1 MAFKTFAP
9 GVLTSSDVNTFLMR
23 QAVITCTSS
32 TRPASP
38 SEGMTIYET
47 DTDALLTYSGSAWE
61 NTTQISA
68 WRSWTP
74 TLGVDGAGTAWA
86 LGNGTNSSRYLKVGR
101 TVMCHLWLEFGST
114 STFGTG
120 ALMFTLPVAR
130 TASEGANQDYGS
142 ARLIDV
148 GSAAPCEGQV
158 KNSSNVANAT
168 LHAVD
173 TAVSYGRLSAVTS
186 TVPFTWASSDVVT
199 ASFIYE
205 AAA

>member
-1 MAFKTFAP
+1 MAFKTFAA

-47 DTDALLTYSGSAWE
+47 DTDSYLTYSGSVWE
-61 NTTQISA
+61 NAIQSGA

-86 LGNGTNSSRYLKVGR
+86 LGNGTSKSRYLKVGR
-101 TVMCHLWLEFGST
+101 LVVCQLHLEFGST
-114 STFGTG
+114 TTFGSG
-120 ALMFTLPVAR
+120 AFMFTLPINRLAG
-130 TASEGANQDYGS
+130 EGLNQNYGS

-148 GSAAPCEGQV
+148 GSAAPYEAQI
-158 KNSSNVANAT
+158 KNSSNAGNAT
-168 LHAVD
+168 LHAID

-186 TVPFTWASSDVVT
+186 TVPFTWALSDVVT